1 MTNSNMARPY
11 LAMALFPTM
20 MANPFYVLYASLS
33 GAAYVVNK
41 ITSFNSLFFSKS
53 KATPSLLRAI
63 EPAKAIEPEK
73 SVERST
79 LKLVVPVASKDAG
92 RTARKANSHKKTNHK
107 G

>member
-11 LAMALFPTM
+11 LAMVLFPTM
-20 MANPFYVLYASLS
+20 MANPFYVFYASLS

-53 KATPSLLRAI
+53 KANPSLLRAI
-63 EPAKAIEPEK
+63 EPAKAG
-73 SVERST
+73 ERST
-79 LKLVVPVASKDAG
+79 LKLVVPVASKEAG
-92 RTARKANSHKKTNHK
+92 RTARKANSHRKTNQK